1 MFWGKINEISRIV
14 RELPVE
20 DILITE
26 KRVRRITDDDS
37 LTALADSIREHGVIE
52 PLIVRCETKNVSL
65 ENKNVSRE
73 TKYSL
78 IAGERRLRAAVLAG
92 FSKVPCVTVDAGD
105 TDGEV
110 LAIIENLHR
119 EDLTM
124 FEEASAIASLIQLT
138 GMTQEQCA
146 HRLSVSQSYI
156 ANKMRL
162 LRLTPEE
169 QELILSNGLTERHSR
184 ALLRFDSPG
193 ERISILHAIVDRH
206 MNVAQAEE
214 YVESML
220 CAKARYEEIRSK
232 PEKSEQRQK
241 LLIRDIRLFCS
252 SIDQAVEVVRKS
264 GIAVQSV
271 REETEDGMKIS
282 ILLPNAG

>member
-52 PLIVRCETKNVSL
+52 PLIVRCETKNVS
-65 ENKNVSRE
+65 RE

-119 EDLTM
+119 EDLSESTQ
-124 FEEASAIASLIQLT
+124 SAYPTFLPS
-138 GMTQEQCA
+138 
-146 HRLSVSQSYI
+146 RYFYLS
-156 ANKMRL
+156 
-162 LRLTPEE
+162 
-169 QELILSNGLTERHSR
+169 
-184 ALLRFDSPG
+184 ALL
-193 ERISILHAIVDRH
+193 
-206 MNVAQAEE
+206 
-214 YVESML
+214 
-220 CAKARYEEIRSK
+220 
-232 PEKSEQRQK
+232 
-241 LLIRDIRLFCS
+241 
-252 SIDQAVEVVRKS
+252 
-264 GIAVQSV
+264 
-271 REETEDGMKIS
+271 
-282 ILLPNAG
+282 